1 MVEILDTIM
10 MWLVGFWTL
19 AAMFTVIKLVVV
31 GFFAYMIAACIMK
44 WGG

>member
-10 MWLVGFWTL
+10 IWLIGFWTL
-19 AAMFTVIKLVVV
+19 AAMFAVIKVAVI
-31 GFFAYMIAACIMK
+31 GFFAYIITACIVK

>member
-1 MVEILDTIM
+1 MVEILDTIF

-19 AAMFTVIKLVVV
+19 AAMFTILKVALI
-31 GFFAYMIAACIMK
+31 GFFVYIIAACIMK